1 MVTKRLLLVPVGA
14 VLIAA
19 LSYGYSAFASPAAP
33 QPPQAPEAAQPSAAL
48 ADPVTQVAQPGAG
61 TAVQAE
67 STTDTDARIEFWQD
81 RIKANPTSDTQ
92 YQYLGELLA
101 LKGRE
106 TGDVAQYALAATAF
120 EKAIELYPGNVA
132 ARSGLAIN
140 LVTLHQWSAAIEQG
154 KQILQTDLRALG
166 AVAVIGD
173 ASLEIGDLDTARA
186 AYRTLRQKADG
197 PSVESRFAR
206 IAYLTGDSTGAVRIL
221 DAAASTAEGLNG
233 SAEELAFYHYSAG
246 EYRFN
251 TGDVDGADREYSAAL
266 RQFPRYYLAIAGQ
279 GRVAFARGDLA
290 GAIDA
295 YERAVAIIP
304 KPELL
309 AYLGD
314 LYALNGDP
322 AAAESQYEAVD
333 FILALGETQ
342 AQVFNREIALFE
354 ATHRRDTGH
363 AVEMTRA
370 ELETRKDI
378 YGYDAFAWALFNDGQ
393 TTEAL
398 DPALRAVSLG
408 TQDPKLLYHLGMIEL
423 ANGRTADGRQHL
435 TDALAL
441 NPAFDPLGAAAAR
454 EALGR

>member
-1 MVTKRLLLVPVGA
+1 MAKKRLLVIPAAA

-19 LSYGYSAFASPAAP
+19 LSYGYTAIGAPGAPTAPAG
-33 QPPQAPEAAQPSAAL
+33 AQPSAAL
-48 ADPVTQVAQPGAG
+48 ADPVTQVAELGAG
-61 TAVQAE
+61 TAVGAAA
-67 STTDTDARIEFWQD
+67 STDTDARIAFWQE
-81 RIKANPTSDTQ
+81 RIKANPSSDTQ

-106 TGDVAQYALAATAF
+106 TGDVEQYALAAKAF
-120 EKAIELYPGNVA
+120 QKAIELYPGNVA
-132 ARSGLAIN
+132 ARSGLAVN
-140 LVTLHQWSAAIEQG
+140 LVPLHEWTTAIEQG
-154 KQILQTDLRALG
+154 KEILQADLRALG

-206 IAYLTGDSTGAVRIL
+206 LAYLIGDTDEAIRIL
-221 DAAASTAEGLNG
+221 DAAAETARSLNG
-233 SAEELAFYHYSAG
+233 SSEELAFYHYSAG

-251 TGDVDGADREYSAAL
+251 TGDIEGADQEFAAAL
-266 RQFPRYYLAIAGQ
+266 DNLPRYYLALAGR

-290 GAIDA
+290 GAIEA

-322 AAAESQYEAVD
+322 ADAERQYKAVD
-333 FILALGETQ
+333 FILTLNETQ

-354 ATHRRDTGH
+354 ATHRRDTAH
-363 AVEMTRA
+363 AVEMARA
-370 ELETRKDI
+370 ELEIRKDV
-378 YGYDAFAWALFNDGQ
+378 YGYDALAWALFNDGQ
-393 TTEAL
+393 AGEAL
-398 DPALRAVSLG
+398 EPAELAAALG

-423 ANGRTADGRQHL
+423 ATGLTTDGRQHL
-435 TDALAL
+435 GDALEL

-454 EALGR
+454 ETLGR